1 MHDKKK
7 TFSHMHVILYTCMI
21 NRSWK
26 VALACTV
33 REDLAS
39 FVLKRTESTGRV
51 AYSAPLTSFFW
62 SRPFAAAHFHALS
75 IIELS
80 CGNNSSSCSE
90 DVCTFNVKKT
100 HAWAKHECPKETC
113 MKQNYHACMH
123 ACTPDSQR
131 KTKACTHP
139 TSTLLSTLASSLAFQ
154 CPHPSHFWTEF
165 VSP

>member
-7 TFSHMHVILYTCMI
+7 TFSHMHVILCTCMV

-26 VALACTV
+26 VALACAV

-90 DVCTFNVKKT
+90 DVCTFNVIKKYM
-100 HAWAKHECPKETC
+100 HEQSMNAQKKPAWNKII
-113 MKQNYHACMH
+113 MHACMH
-123 ACTPDSQR
+123 AHQ
-131 KTKACTHP
+131 THKGKLRLVLIP
-139 TSTLLSTLASSLAFQ
+139 LPHFFQ
-154 CPHPSHFWTEF
+154 H
-165 VSP
+165 